1 MTRRAL
7 YNIYRCEFNP
17 ILAGLLALIGR
28 AMNEQTQ
35 VEVFEFRG
43 KPVDSYVPKTKIIFE
58 EPPRRRRTS
67 NPGV

>member
-1 MTRRAL
+1 MFYVSRLEYRTMTRRAL
-7 YNIYRCEFNP
+7 YHTYRSMFNP

-43 KPVDSYVPKTKIIFE
+43 RPKDSHVPKTKIVW
-58 EPPRRRRTS
+58 R
-67 NPGV
+67 

>member
-1 MTRRAL
+1 MYYVSRLEYRTMTRRAL

-43 KPVDSYVPKTKIIFE
+43 RPKDSHTPKTKIVW
-58 EPPRRRRTS
+58 R
-67 NPGV
+67 